1 MKLKSLLKNKKFLY
15 FVLFIAS
22 VNTFGY
28 LMMRQTEAVM
38 LFALV
43 GFLTT
48 FFTKNMI
55 IVLLT
60 AIVVTNVYAGSIL
73 GVRIKE
79 GMEGKSDEDNEGMGH
94 EDDKEGMDHE
104 DDKEGMGH
112 EEGEKKKKG
121 KKEGMPSLK
130 PADLPPNGKKPKL
143 DPAGTLEAAY
153 DNLDKLLDSGA
164 IDKMSSETQNLAS
177 QQDKL
182 MKNIDRLEPML
193 GLAEGMMDK
202 MAGMNLGG
210 IEKRMKKMAGS
221 DIMA

>member
-1 MKLKSLLKNKKFLY
+1 MKLKSLLKNKNFLY

-79 GMEGKSDEDNEGMGH
+79 GMEGKSGE
-94 EDDKEGMDHE
+94 DKEGMDHE

-202 MAGMNLGG
+202 MDKLNLGG
-210 IEKRMKKMAGS
+210 IGERIKKIAPK
-221 DIMA
+221 

>member
-1 MKLKSLLKNKKFLY
+1 MKLKSLLKNKNFLY

-60 AIVVTNVYAGSIL
+60 AIVVTNVYAGSVL

-79 GMEGKSDEDNEGMGH
+79 GMESKSDEDEDEDE
-94 EDDKEGMDHE
+94 EDDEGKEGMD
-104 DDKEGMGH
+104 H

-130 PADLPPNGKKPKL
+130 PADVPPNGKKPKL

-164 IDKMSSETQNLAS
+164 IDKMSSETQNLAT

-193 GLAEGMMDK
+193 GIAEGMMEK
-202 MAGMNLGG
+202 MGNLNIGGM
-210 IEKRMKKMAGS
+210 EKRIKKMVGS
-221 DIMA
+221 ESA

>member
-1 MKLKSLLKNKKFLY
+1 MKLKSLLKNKNFLY
-15 FVLFIAS
+15 FVFFIAI

-48 FFTKNMI
+48 FFTKNMV
-55 IVLLT
+55 IVLLA
-60 AIVVTNVYAGSIL
+60 AIIVTNVYAGSIL
-73 GVRIKE
+73 GIRIKE
-79 GMEGKSDEDNEGMGH
+79 GMEGKEHDDEENDEENDEEGMGH
-94 EDDKEGMDHE
+94 A
-104 DDKEGMGH
+104 
-112 EEGEKKKKG
+112 EGEKKKKG

-143 DPAGTLEAAY
+143 DPSGTLEAAY

-164 IDKMSSETQNLAS
+164 IDKMSSETQNLAN

-182 MKNIDRLEPML
+182 MKNIDKLEPMISAAESMMQKMS
-193 GLAEGMMDK
+193 GLNIGGMEKKLKNMV
-202 MAGMNLGG
+202 GSGG
-210 IEKRMKKMAGS
+210 TQ
-221 DIMA
+221 

>member
-1 MKLKSLLKNKKFLY
+1 MKLKSLLKNKNFLY
-15 FVLFIAS
+15 FIFFIAS

-60 AIVVTNVYAGSIL
+60 AIVVTNVYAGSVL

-79 GMEGKSDEDNEGMGH
+79 GMESNSDED
-94 EDDKEGMDHE
+94 EDDDDE
-104 DDKEGMGH
+104 DKEGMGH
-112 EEGEKKKKG
+112 EEGEKKNKG

-130 PADLPPNGKKPKL
+130 PADVPPNGKKPKL

-193 GLAEGMMDK
+193 GVAEDM
-202 MAGMNLGG
+202 
-210 IEKRMKKMAGS
+210 MKKMGKLNINGMQERVQKMVGS
-221 DIMA
+221 ESA

>member
-1 MKLKSLLKNKKFLY
+1 MKLKSLLKNKNFLY

-79 GMEGKSDEDNEGMGH
+79 GMESNSDE
-94 EDDKEGMDHE
+94 DKEGMDHE
-104 DDKEGMGH
+104 EDKEGMGH

-130 PADLPPNGKKPKL
+130 PADVPPNGKKPKL

-193 GLAEGMMDK
+193 GVAEGMMDK

-210 IEKRMKKMAGS
+210 IEKRIKKMADS
-221 DIMA
+221 DMMA

>member
-1 MKLKSLLKNKKFLY
+1 MKLKSLLKNKNFLY
-15 FVLFIAS
+15 FIFFIAS

-60 AIVVTNVYAGSIL
+60 AIVVTNVYAGSVL

-79 GMEGKSDEDNEGMGH
+79 GMESNSDED
-94 EDDKEGMDHE
+94 EDDDDE
-104 DDKEGMGH
+104 DKEGMGH

-130 PADLPPNGKKPKL
+130 PADVPPNGKKPKL

-164 IDKMSSETQNLAS
+164 IDKMSSETQNLAT

-193 GLAEGMMDK
+193 GVAEDM
-202 MAGMNLGG
+202 
-210 IEKRMKKMAGS
+210 MKKMGKLNINGMQERVQKMVGS
-221 DIMA
+221 ESA

>member
-1 MKLKSLLKNKKFLY
+1 MKLKSLLKNKNFLY

-60 AIVVTNVYAGSIL
+60 AIVVTNVYAGSVL

-79 GMEGKSDEDNEGMGH
+79 GMESNSDED
-94 EDDKEGMDHE
+94 EDDDDE
-104 DDKEGMGH
+104 DKEGMGH

-130 PADLPPNGKKPKL
+130 PADVPPNGKKPKL

-164 IDKMSSETQNLAS
+164 IDKMSSETQNLAT

-193 GLAEGMMDK
+193 GVAEDM
-202 MAGMNLGG
+202 
-210 IEKRMKKMAGS
+210 MKKMGKLNINGMQERVQKMVGS
-221 DIMA
+221 ESA

>member
-1 MKLKSLLKNKKFLY
+1 MKLKSLLKNKNFLY

-79 GMEGKSDEDNEGMGH
+79 GMEGKSDEDDE
-94 EDDKEGMDHE
+94 DKEGMDHE

-164 IDKMSSETQNLAS
+164 IDKMSSETQNLAT

-210 IEKRMKKMAGS
+210 MERRIKKMADS
-221 DIMA
+221 DMMA

>member
-1 MKLKSLLKNKKFLY
+1 MKLKSLLKNKNFLY

-38 LFALV
+38 LFVLV

-79 GMEGKSDEDNEGMGH
+79 GMESKSDEDDE
-94 EDDKEGMDHE
+94 EE
-104 DDKEGMGH
+104 DKEGMGH

-130 PADLPPNGKKPKL
+130 PADVPPNGKKPKL
-143 DPAGTLEAAY
+143 DPAGTIEAAY

-193 GLAEGMMDK
+193 GVAEGMMDK
-202 MAGMNLGG
+202 MAGLNLGG
-210 IEKRMKKMAGS
+210 IEKRIKKMADS
-221 DIMA
+221 DMMG

>member
-1 MKLKSLLKNKKFLY
+1 MKLKSLLKNKNFLY

-38 LFALV
+38 LFVLV

-79 GMEGKSDEDNEGMGH
+79 GMENESDE
-94 EDDKEGMDHE
+94 DKEGMDHE

-164 IDKMSSETQNLAS
+164 IDKMSSETQNLAT

-202 MAGMNLGG
+202 MAGLNLGG
-210 IEKRMKKMAGS
+210 IEKRMQKMAPN
-221 DIMA
+221 

>member
-1 MKLKSLLKNKKFLY
+1 MKLKSLLKNKNFLY

-79 GMEGKSDEDNEGMGH
+79 GMESKSDE
-94 EDDKEGMDHE
+94 DKEGMDHE
-104 DDKEGMGH
+104 EDKEGMGH

-130 PADLPPNGKKPKL
+130 PADVPPNGKKPKL

-193 GLAEGMMDK
+193 GVAEGMMDK

-210 IEKRMKKMAGS
+210 IEKRIKKMADS
-221 DIMA
+221 DMMA

>member
-1 MKLKSLLKNKKFLY
+1 MKLKSLLKNKNFLY

-79 GMEGKSDEDNEGMGH
+79 GMENESDE
-94 EDDKEGMDHE
+94 DKEGMDHE
-104 DDKEGMGH
+104 EDKEGMGH

-130 PADLPPNGKKPKL
+130 PADVPPNGKKPKL
-143 DPAGTLEAAY
+143 DPAGTIEAAY

-193 GLAEGMMDK
+193 GVAEGMMDK

-210 IEKRMKKMAGS
+210 MERRIKKMADS
-221 DIMA
+221 DMMA

>member
-1 MKLKSLLKNKKFLY
+1 MKLKSLLKNKNFLY

-79 GMEGKSDEDNEGMGH
+79 GMENESDE
-94 EDDKEGMDHE
+94 DKEGMDHE

-130 PADLPPNGKKPKL
+130 PADVPPNGKKPKL

-202 MAGMNLGG
+202 MAGLNLGG
-210 IEKRMKKMAGS
+210 IEKRMQKMAPN
-221 DIMA
+221 

>member
-1 MKLKSLLKNKKFLY
+1 MKLKSLLKNKNFLY

-79 GMEGKSDEDNEGMGH
+79 GMENESDE
-94 EDDKEGMDHE
+94 DKEGMDHE

-130 PADLPPNGKKPKL
+130 PADVPPNGKKPKL
-143 DPAGTLEAAY
+143 DPAGTIEAAY

-193 GLAEGMMDK
+193 GVAEGMMDK

-210 IEKRMKKMAGS
+210 MERRIKKMADS
-221 DIMA
+221 DMMA

>member
-1 MKLKSLLKNKKFLY
+1 MKLKSLLKNKNFLY

-79 GMEGKSDEDNEGMGH
+79 GMESKSDE
-94 EDDKEGMDHE
+94 DKEGMDHE
-104 DDKEGMGH
+104 EDKEGMGH

-130 PADLPPNGKKPKL
+130 PADVPPNGKKPKL
-143 DPAGTLEAAY
+143 DPAGTIEAAY

-193 GLAEGMMDK
+193 GVAEGMMDK

-210 IEKRMKKMAGS
+210 IEKRIKKMADS
-221 DIMA
+221 DMMA

>member
-1 MKLKSLLKNKKFLY
+1 MKLKSLLKNKNFLY

-60 AIVVTNVYAGSIL
+60 AIVVTNVYAGSVL

-79 GMEGKSDEDNEGMGH
+79 GMESKSDEDEDE
-94 EDDKEGMDHE
+94 EDDEGKEGMD
-104 DDKEGMGH
+104 H

-130 PADLPPNGKKPKL
+130 PADVPPNGKKPKL

-164 IDKMSSETQNLAS
+164 IDKMSSETQNLAT

-182 MKNIDRLEPML
+182 MKNIDRLEPMI
-193 GLAEGMMDK
+193 GIAEGMMEK
-202 MAGMNLGG
+202 MGNLNIGGM
-210 IEKRMKKMAGS
+210 EKRIKKMVGS
-221 DIMA
+221 ESA

>member
-1 MKLKSLLKNKKFLY
+1 MKLKSLLKNKNFLY

-60 AIVVTNVYAGSIL
+60 AIVVTNVYAGSVL

-79 GMEGKSDEDNEGMGH
+79 GMESKSDEDEDEDE
-94 EDDKEGMDHE
+94 EDDEGKEGMD
-104 DDKEGMGH
+104 H

-130 PADLPPNGKKPKL
+130 PADVPPNGKKPKL

-164 IDKMSSETQNLAS
+164 IDKMSSETQNLAT

-193 GLAEGMMDK
+193 GVAEGMMEK
-202 MAGMNLGG
+202 MGNLNISGM
-210 IEKRMKKMAGS
+210 EKRIKKMVGS
-221 DIMA
+221 ESA

>member
-1 MKLKSLLKNKKFLY
+1 MKLKSLLKNKNFLY
-15 FVLFIAS
+15 FVFFIAT

-48 FFTKNMI
+48 FFTQNMV
-55 IVLLT
+55 IVLLA
-60 AIVVTNVYAGSIL
+60 AIIVTNVYAGSIL
-73 GVRIKE
+73 GIRIKE
-79 GMEGKSDEDNEGMGH
+79 GMEGKEH
-94 EDDKEGMDHE
+94 DDDADDADDDD

-143 DPAGTLEAAY
+143 DPSGTLEAAY

-193 GLAEGMMDK
+193 GAAESM
-202 MAGMNLGG
+202 
-210 IEKRMKKMAGS
+210 MKKMSGLNIGGMEERIKKMVGS
-221 DIMA
+221 GETQ

>member
-1 MKLKSLLKNKKFLY
+1 MKLKSLLKNKNFLY

-60 AIVVTNVYAGSIL
+60 AIVVTNVYAGSVL

-79 GMEGKSDEDNEGMGH
+79 GMESKSDEDEDE
-94 EDDKEGMDHE
+94 EDDDEGKEGMD
-104 DDKEGMGH
+104 H

-130 PADLPPNGKKPKL
+130 PADVPPNGKKPKL

-164 IDKMSSETQNLAS
+164 IDKMSSETQNLAT

-193 GLAEGMMDK
+193 GIAEGMMEK
-202 MAGMNLGG
+202 MGNLNIGGM
-210 IEKRMKKMAGS
+210 EKRIKKMVGS
-221 DIMA
+221 ESA

>member
-1 MKLKSLLKNKKFLY
+1 MKLKSLLKNKNFLY

-60 AIVVTNVYAGSIL
+60 AIVVTNVYAGSVL

-79 GMEGKSDEDNEGMGH
+79 GMESKSDEDEDEDEDE
-94 EDDKEGMDHE
+94 EDDEGKEGMD
-104 DDKEGMGH
+104 H

-130 PADLPPNGKKPKL
+130 PADVPPNGKKPKL

-164 IDKMSSETQNLAS
+164 IDKMSSETQNLAT

-193 GLAEGMMDK
+193 GVAEGMMEK
-202 MAGMNLGG
+202 MGNLNIGGM
-210 IEKRMKKMAGS
+210 EKRIKKMVGS
-221 DIMA
+221 ESA

>member
-1 MKLKSLLKNKKFLY
+1 MKLKSLLKNKNFLY

-38 LFALV
+38 LFVLV

-79 GMEGKSDEDNEGMGH
+79 GMESKSDEDDE
-94 EDDKEGMDHE
+94 EE
-104 DDKEGMGH
+104 DKEGMGH

-130 PADLPPNGKKPKL
+130 PADVPPNGKKPKL
-143 DPAGTLEAAY
+143 DPAGTIEAAY

-193 GLAEGMMDK
+193 GVAEGMMDK
-202 MAGMNLGG
+202 MAGLNLGG
-210 IEKRMKKMAGS
+210 IEKRIKKMADS
-221 DIMA
+221 DIIG

>member
-1 MKLKSLLKNKKFLY
+1 MKLKSLLKNKNFLY

-60 AIVVTNVYAGSIL
+60 AIVVTNVYAGSVL

-79 GMEGKSDEDNEGMGH
+79 GMESKSDEDEDE
-94 EDDKEGMDHE
+94 EDDDEGKEGMD
-104 DDKEGMGH
+104 H

-130 PADLPPNGKKPKL
+130 PADVPPNGKKPKL

-164 IDKMSSETQNLAS
+164 IDKMSSETQNLAT

-193 GLAEGMMDK
+193 GLAEGMMEK
-202 MAGMNLGG
+202 MGNLNIGGM
-210 IEKRMKKMAGS
+210 EKRIKKMVGS
-221 DIMA
+221 ESA

>member
-1 MKLKSLLKNKKFLY
+1 MKLKSLLKNKNFLY

-79 GMEGKSDEDNEGMGH
+79 GMESKSDE
-94 EDDKEGMDHE
+94 DKEGMDHE
-104 DDKEGMGH
+104 EDKEGMGH

-130 PADLPPNGKKPKL
+130 PADVPPNGKKPKL
-143 DPAGTLEAAY
+143 DPAGTIEAAY

-193 GLAEGMMDK
+193 GVAEGMMDK

-210 IEKRMKKMAGS
+210 MERRIKKMADS
-221 DIMA
+221 DMMA

>member
-1 MKLKSLLKNKKFLY
+1 MKLKSLLKNKNFLY

-60 AIVVTNVYAGSIL
+60 AIVVTNVYAGSVL

-79 GMEGKSDEDNEGMGH
+79 GMESKSDEDEDEDE
-94 EDDKEGMDHE
+94 EDDEGKEGMD
-104 DDKEGMGH
+104 H
-112 EEGEKKKKG
+112 EEGEKKKKD

-130 PADLPPNGKKPKL
+130 PADVPPNGKKPKL

-164 IDKMSSETQNLAS
+164 IDKMSSETQNLAT

-193 GLAEGMMDK
+193 GIAEGMMEK
-202 MAGMNLGG
+202 MGNLNIGGM
-210 IEKRMKKMAGS
+210 EKRIKKMVGS
-221 DIMA
+221 ESA

>member
-1 MKLKSLLKNKKFLY
+1 MKLKSLLKNKNFLY
-15 FVLFIAS
+15 FVFFIAT

-48 FFTKNMI
+48 FFTKNMV
-55 IVLLT
+55 IVLLA
-60 AIVVTNVYAGSIL
+60 AIIVTNVYAGSIL
-73 GVRIKE
+73 GIRIKE
-79 GMEGKSDEDNEGMGH
+79 GMEGKEHDDGEHDDEENGDEENGEEGMGH
-94 EDDKEGMDHE
+94 A
-104 DDKEGMGH
+104 
-112 EEGEKKKKG
+112 EEEKKKKG

-143 DPAGTLEAAY
+143 DPSGTLEAAY

-164 IDKMSSETQNLAS
+164 IDKMSTETQNLAN

-182 MKNIDRLEPML
+182 MKNIDKLEPMINA
-193 GLAEGMMDK
+193 AEGMMKK
-202 MAGMNLGG
+202 MSGFNLGDMEERLKNMVG
-210 IEKRMKKMAGS
+210 TGGTQ
-221 DIMA
+221 

>member
-1 MKLKSLLKNKKFLY
+1 MKLKSLLKNKNFLY

-79 GMEGKSDEDNEGMGH
+79 GMENESDE
-94 EDDKEGMDHE
+94 DKEGMDHE
-104 DDKEGMGH
+104 EDKEGMGH

-130 PADLPPNGKKPKL
+130 PADVPPNGKKPKL

-193 GLAEGMMDK
+193 GVAEGMMDK

-210 IEKRMKKMAGS
+210 IEKRIKKMADS
-221 DIMA
+221 DMMA

>member
-1 MKLKSLLKNKKFLY
+1 MKLKSLLKNKNFLY

-60 AIVVTNVYAGSIL
+60 AIVVTNVYAGSVL

-79 GMEGKSDEDNEGMGH
+79 GMESKSDEDEDE
-94 EDDKEGMDHE
+94 EDDDEGKEGMD
-104 DDKEGMGH
+104 H

-130 PADLPPNGKKPKL
+130 PADVPPNGKKPKL

-164 IDKMSSETQNLAS
+164 IDKMSSETQNLAT

-193 GLAEGMMDK
+193 GAC
-202 MAGMNLGG
+202 
-210 IEKRMKKMAGS
+210 
-221 DIMA
+221 

>member
-1 MKLKSLLKNKKFLY
+1 MKLKSLLKNKNFLY

-60 AIVVTNVYAGSIL
+60 AIVVTNVYAGSVL

-79 GMEGKSDEDNEGMGH
+79 GMESKSDEDEVE
-94 EDDKEGMDHE
+94 EDDEGKEGMD
-104 DDKEGMGH
+104 H

-130 PADLPPNGKKPKL
+130 PADVPPNGKKPKL

-164 IDKMSSETQNLAS
+164 IDKMSSETQNLAT

-182 MKNIDRLEPML
+182 MKNIDRLEPMI
-193 GLAEGMMDK
+193 GIAEGMMEK
-202 MAGMNLGG
+202 MGNLNIGGM
-210 IEKRMKKMAGS
+210 EKRIKKMVGS
-221 DIMA
+221 ESA